1 MGGGKNHHKNKKSGN
16 NKPKPKTSKD
26 NTQKPVSI
34 EDIST
39 EFQTIILD
47 FLRDI
52 DCSFPEY
59 RETLS
64 RYLGYSHEMKPMPDE
79 LYIELYTHC
88 KGVYPVKF
96 FDILYKTE
104 TLFASGSQS
113 GFASGTPSGF
123 ASGTQSG
130 FASGTPSAG
139 EAASTRSSRE
149 GLRQSESKDGSS
161 TVSNVSRASGA
172 TSATNNAS
180 GADKEHASGESGTS
194 SAGGTNDTRHFL
206 PGVDFREI
214 WNTEDITENTK
225 DIIWKYLQLILFSIV
240 NNLSDMGSFGDT
252 AKLFEAID
260 DNELKTKLEEVIGEM
275 GSMFGASGGADD
287 AGAGGAVGGA
297 EGLDETFKKATEFMN
312 DAFTGAG
319 GAAGGG
325 GGGGGGAGAGTTP
338 PIPDAGS
345 IHEHL
350 SSILNGKIGKLAKEI
365 AEETAADLNLNMENE
380 TSMKG
385 VFQQLLKNPTKLS
398 GIIKSVGSKLDSKLK
413 SGELKESEIMQE
425 ASELMSKMKNMPGMN
440 NLASMLSKMGMN
452 MPGGMGGMGGGG
464 GGGGGGKVNFGAM
477 QSQLNKNLKQAQ
489 MRERLQKK
497 VQERQQAQQQ
507 QAPSVPASGAN
518 TAVFSS
524 GDKPTKTP
532 RTATPAT
539 NVVSAS
545 ASAPATPAPVTPA
558 PVVEKQKSD

>member
-1 MGGGKNHHKNKKSGN
+1 MGGVKHKQKKAGKRTGGGGNGTGKSA
-16 NKPKPKTSKD
+16 SASASASAS
-26 NTQKPVSI
+26 KPVTI

-59 RETLS
+59 RETLA

-88 KGVYPVKF
+88 RAVYPVKF
-96 FDILYKTE
+96 FDILYKNE
-104 TLFASGSQS
+104 SLFS
-113 GFASGTPSGF
+113 FASGTH
-123 ASGTQSG
+123 SG

-139 EAASTRSSRE
+139 EAGSTRSSRE
-149 GLRQSESKDGSS
+149 GLRPHDEQ
-161 TVSNVSRASGA
+161 VSNASRESGA
-172 TSATNNAS
+172 GSAGATNGAT
-180 GADKEHASGESGTS
+180 GADKEQANDAS
-194 SAGGTNDTRHFL
+194 SAGGESDFL

-214 WNTEDITENTK
+214 WATEDITDNTK

-275 GSMFGASGGADD
+275 GSMFGASGGAAGTGASEG
-287 AGAGGAVGGA
+287 AGAGT

-312 DAFTGAG
+312 DAFG
-319 GAAGGG
+319 GAPPSGSP
-325 GGGGGGAGAGTTP
+325 GTNGTSGTAP

-425 ASELMSKMKNMPGMN
+425 ASDLMSKMKNMPGMN

-452 MPGGMGGMGGGG
+452 MPGGMGGG

-477 QSQLNKNLKQAQ
+477 QSQLNKNMKQAQ
-489 MRERLQKK
+489 MRERLLKK

-507 QAPSVPASGAN
+507 QAPTATAAATAAATATAIPASGAN
-518 TAVFSS
+518 TAVFTS
-524 GDKPTKTP
+524 GEKPMKTP
-532 RTATPAT
+532 RPPA
-539 NVVSAS
+539 
-545 ASAPATPAPVTPA
+545 
-558 PVVEKQKSD
+558 EKQKSD

>member
-1 MGGGKNHHKNKKSGN
+1 MGGGKNHHKNKKHGN
-16 NKPKPKTSKD
+16 NKPKPASSKD
-26 NTQKPVSI
+26 NTQKPVTI
-34 EDIST
+34 DDIST
-39 EFQTIILD
+39 EFKTIILD

-88 KGVYPVKF
+88 KNVYPVKF

-104 TLFASGSQS
+104 TLFASG
-113 GFASGTPSGF
+113 TPY
-123 ASGTQSG
+123 
-130 FASGTPSAG
+130 AG
-139 EAASTRSSRE
+139 EAGSTRE
-149 GLRQSESKDGSS
+149 DVRQSESKDGSS
-161 TVSNVSRASGA
+161 AVSNASR
-172 TSATNNAS
+172 
-180 GADKEHASGESGTS
+180 ESGTS
-194 SAGGTNDTRHFL
+194 SAGATNGSTGADKAQANDAGGVSFL

-275 GSMFGASGGADD
+275 GAMFGASGGADD
-287 AGAGGAVGGA
+287 AGGGGGGGAGA

-312 DAFTGAG
+312 DAFTGA
-319 GAAGGG
+319 ASA
-325 GGGGGGAGAGTTP
+325 GGAGAGGAAGSTP

-350 SSILNGKIGKLAKEI
+350 SSILNGKIGMLAKEI

-385 VFQQLLKNPTKLS
+385 VFQQLLKNPAKLS
-398 GIIKSVGSKLDSKLK
+398 GIIKSVGSKLDSKMK

-425 ASELMSKMKNMPGMN
+425 ASELMAKMKNMPGMN

-452 MPGGMGGMGGGG
+452 MPGGMGGG

-477 QSQLNKNLKQAQ
+477 QSQLNKNMKQAQ

-497 VQERQQAQQQ
+497 VQERQQAQAQQQ

-524 GDKPTKTP
+524 GEKPTKTP
-532 RTATPAT
+532 RQAP
-539 NVVSAS
+539 
-545 ASAPATPAPVTPA
+545 APATPAAPA
-558 PVVEKQKSD
+558 PAAPATNKQKSD